1 MISGG
6 GLLSTLLKL
15 VAPGLILDDRGI
27 GPDRTREAI
36 PNGSQRQGTVK
47 IARSGMNANSE
58 VPGKTGTTRVARNL
72 LLNSW
77 EGGITHETPIRF
89 VVLAVGVHRLRS
101 RRLCGGRRAASRRSR
116 CSSAVHLGRSRLLR
130 GRVLQRLSGAWILR
144 ASSASLAVVAAR
156 SAGRCSDGGARCPGR
171 RRGSWLPV
179 SPWLHFSAAL
189 CRSLPGGA
197 L

>member
-1 MISGG
+1 MLAEALRKHRNSRAGC
-6 GLLSTLLKL
+6 LWE
-15 VAPGLILDDRGI
+15 
-27 GPDRTREAI
+27 GPM
-36 PNGSQRQGTVK
+36 GKVGTVK
-47 IARSGMNANSE
+47 IAWSGMNANSE

-101 RRLCGGRRAASRRSR
+101 RRLCGGRRAASRRS